1 MSMIGTKASNERGRG
16 ALNHWCRGR
25 DPVTGPRPQRRAS
38 CAVEKTRTGEYPD
51 ETTHNSN
58 YRGACRCGGCGRI
71 SLLSKD
77 EKRHHHPNAQSRAEE
92 IAVCENP

>member
-1 MSMIGTKASNERGRG
+1 MIGTKASNERGRG

-25 DPVTGPRPQRRAS
+25 DPVTGPRPPS
-38 CAVEKTRTGEYPD
+38 YAVEKTRTGEYPD

-77 EKRHHHPNAQSRAEE
+77 EERHHDTNAQSRTEE
-92 IAVCENP
+92 LADCHSFAR

>member
-1 MSMIGTKASNERGRG
+1 MIGTKASNERGRG

-25 DPVTGPRPQRRAS
+25 EPVTGPHPQHRAS
-38 CAVEKTRTGEYPD
+38 QGPGDAVENTRTGEYPD

-77 EKRHHHPNAQSRAEE
+77 EERHHNPSAQSRAE
-92 IAVCENP
+92 ALAD

>member
-1 MSMIGTKASNERGRG
+1 MIGTKASNEHGRC
-16 ALNHWCRGR
+16 ALNHWCRGH
-25 DPVTGPRPQRRAS
+25 DPVTGPRMFWIR

-58 YRGACRCGGCGRI
+58 YRGACCCGGSDRI

-77 EKRHHHPNAQSRAEE
+77 EERHHDPNA
-92 IAVCENP
+92 

>member
-1 MSMIGTKASNERGRG
+1 MIGTKASNERGRG
-16 ALNHWCRGR
+16 GLNHWCGGR
-25 DPVTGPRPQRRAS
+25 APSPGRAPPRRAS
-38 CAVEKTRTGEYPD
+38 QGAVEKTRTGEYPD

-77 EKRHHHPNAQSRAEE
+77 EERHHNPSAQSRAE
-92 IAVCENP
+92 ALAD